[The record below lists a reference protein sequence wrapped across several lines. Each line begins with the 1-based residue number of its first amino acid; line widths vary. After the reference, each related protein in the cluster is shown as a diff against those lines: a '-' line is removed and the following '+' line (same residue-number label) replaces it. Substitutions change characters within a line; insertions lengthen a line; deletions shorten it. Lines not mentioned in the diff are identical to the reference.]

1 MKSEIPTPRLF
12 STLPDRPKPWK
23 EFAFGMGTQSGII
36 AVLVASALLHPK
48 VLVSGNHDYHF
59 TRLVDTPVAVDH
71 EPAPRRVLPLPMPP
85 ESSLKAPS
93 SDAIRLPRQTKTV
106 LPQADMLV
114 APQVEMASKVVP
126 LPPVA
131 PVIPKQLIKT
141 NVFSTGSSQT
151 QTIAGAPQKVQTGG
165 FGDPNGSAAKANS
178 SQPVT
183 IARMGAFDLPAGSGN
198 GNGTGENQGAR
209 GVIASA
215 GFGGGVATGNQ
226 TPNTRERVH
235 QAGFGDA
242 ELNAVAQNKVKQ
254 TEVAPTSP
262 PEIVSKPTPTYTD
275 EARKLHVEGE
285 VLLEVLFESSG
296 KLEVVRVVRGLGHGL
311 DEAAIRAAEQIR
323 FKPALRNG
331 QPSDSRGVLHIMF
344 QLT

>member
-1 MKSEIPTPRLF
+1 MKSDVPTPRLF
-12 STLPDRPKPWK
+12 SMLPERPKPWK
-23 EFAFGMGTQSGII
+23 QFALGLGTEAGILAI
-36 AVLVASALLHPK
+36 LVTLALLHPK
-48 VLVSGNHDYHF
+48 GFLSGNRDYHF

-71 EPAPRRVLPLPMPP
+71 EPAPRRVLPLPTPS

-93 SDAIRLPRQTKTV
+93 SQVIRLPRQTKTI
-106 LPQADMLV
+106 LPQAEMLV
-114 APQVEMASKVVP
+114 APNVELASKVVP

-141 NVFSTGSSQT
+141 NVFSTGSSQA
-151 QTIAGAPQKVQTGG
+151 QTIANTPQKVQTGG
-165 FGDPNGSAAKANS
+165 FGDPNGSAAKANNN
-178 SQPVT
+178 QPVT
-183 IARMGAFDLPAGSGN
+183 IARMGAFDLPPGSRN
-198 GNGTGENQGAR
+198 GNGTGGNQGAR

-215 GFGGGVATGNQ
+215 GFGGGVAVGTQ
-226 TPNTRERVH
+226 APNTRESVH

-242 ELNAVAQNKVKQ
+242 EPGAVAQTKPKQ
-254 TEVAPTSP
+254 TEAAPTSP

-275 EARKLHVEGE
+275 EARKLRVEGE

-296 KLEVVRVVRGLGHGL
+296 KVEVVRVVRGLGHGL

-331 QPSDSRGVLHIMF
+331 QPADSRGVLHITF